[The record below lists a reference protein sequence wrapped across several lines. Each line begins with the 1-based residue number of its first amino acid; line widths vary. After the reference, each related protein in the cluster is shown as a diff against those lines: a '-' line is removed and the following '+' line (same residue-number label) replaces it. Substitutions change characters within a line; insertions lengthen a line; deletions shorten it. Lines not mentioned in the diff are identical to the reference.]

1 MIQFSYDEVSRIVK
15 ASKSTVENNKKYQMF
30 HKGFLQ
36 KIWDIQINHQI
47 LFSLAISPNDLDK
60 IEFVDE
66 IVDFYC
72 TTNMLHPF
80 REGNGRTQRLFI
92 SQLIRH
98 NGYDF
103 NFSDIDTDELMIA
116 TIHSANGVTD
126 FLRDIF
132 LKNIR

>member
-60 IEFVDE
+60 IEFENLHDNLINSIRSTAEVNYIKVDNVGKIIE
-66 IVDFYC
+66 KKYLVTC
-72 TTNMLHPF
+72 NMLNPKGLNQMNVKF
-80 REGNGRTQRLFI
+80 NSIIMFNGI
-92 SQLIRH
+92 
-98 NGYDF
+98 
-103 NFSDIDTDELMIA
+103 
-116 TIHSANGVTD
+116 
-126 FLRDIF
+126 
-132 LKNIR
+132 

>member
-60 IEFVDE
+60 IEFENLHDNLINSIRSTAEVNYIKVDNVGKIIE
-66 IVDFYC
+66 KKY
-72 TTNMLHPF
+72 L
-80 REGNGRTQRLFI
+80 EGNTFEIKKSLQ
-92 SQLIRH
+92 
-98 NGYDF
+98 
-103 NFSDIDTDELMIA
+103 ELSSNDYIFFFWRA
-116 TIHSANGVTD
+116 GNNTIY
-126 FLRDIF
+126 
-132 LKNIR
+132 

>member
-60 IEFVDE
+60 IEFE
-66 IVDFYC
+66 
-72 TTNMLHPF
+72 NLHD
-80 REGNGRTQRLFI
+80 N
-92 SQLIRH
+92 
-98 NGYDF
+98 
-103 NFSDIDTDELMIA
+103 
-116 TIHSANGVTD
+116 
-126 FLRDIF
+126 
-132 LKNIR
+132 